1 MIEGVLCEGRRTTVT
16 WPVGSALGNDR
27 PISAV
32 SELWTSA
39 ELHVTILSKSNDPRT
54 GEQTRRLIHLSRA
67 EPSAELFQPP
77 SDYAVTDGTAAAV
90 NRGTMS
96 FVAPTLACEGQ
107 APVSAAQ
114 GTVGGA
120 YRIGGDVS
128 APALV
133 SKVEPEYSEEAR
145 QAKYSG
151 SVLLSV
157 VVDENGVPQN
167 IKVVRPLG
175 MGLDQKAIEAVM
187 KWRFRP
193 GMKGGKAVPVMAQI
207 EVSFRI

>member
-1 MIEGVLCEGRRTTVT
+1 
-16 WPVGSALGNDR
+16 
-27 PISAV
+27 
-32 SELWTSA
+32 
-39 ELHVTILSKSNDPRT
+39 
-54 GEQTRRLIHLSRA
+54 
-67 EPSAELFQPP
+67 
-77 SDYAVTDGTAAAV
+77 
-90 NRGTMS
+90 
-96 FVAPTLACEGQ
+96 
-107 APVSAAQ
+107 
-114 GTVGGA
+114 
-120 YRIGGDVS
+120 
-128 APALV
+128 V